1 MVVGGS
7 TREGDLLFIDD
18 DVVKIEFQ
26 ESSEKSPAE
35 KKGGDSRGRPHSCVA
50 CEDQANAKV

>member
-26 ESSEKSPAE
+26 ESSENLPL
-35 KKGGDSRGRPHSCVA
+35 KKRGVDSRGRPHSCVA